1 MALFYLLFLNDK
13 KIILENVDG
22 KIENITGAE
31 ETAKPSPLK
40 SNSFINE
47 FFEKNP
53 SLSFANGLSY
63 KLRNIEKFKVEE
75 IDGIDL
81 AVIARLPSFIQ
92 DFFYIYF
99 ILIYFYTSLLCFHN

>member
-1 MALFYLLFLNDK
+1 MKAIVKEPMSVIYSGKRTVISINDK

-53 SLSFANGLSY
+53 SLSFANGLS
-63 KLRNIEKFKVEE
+63 LN
-75 IDGIDL
+75 
-81 AVIARLPSFIQ
+81 
-92 DFFYIYF
+92 
-99 ILIYFYTSLLCFHN
+99 